1 MDVMTAVLTR
11 RSEQILHGPSPSDEE
26 FAYLLRGANSAPD
39 HGRLRPWRWI
49 LLRDDDRDALGEC
62 LAGEDG
68 PDESAVERMR
78 AKARRAPLVAAL
90 VFAPRESGRVPEWEQ
105 LAAATCMAYTLML
118 LLHARDYG
126 SIWRTGDASRGAP
139 VRRLLGLKPGER
151 MLGFLYI
158 GTPDP
163 SVTRNRRPLEDVSGQ
178 MMSFAEIRDRGEARV
193 PVGHGAVLRAAG

>member
-68 PDESAVERMR
+68 PDASAVERMR

-178 MMSFAEIRDRGEARV
+178 MMSFAEIRD
-193 PVGHGAVLRAAG
+193 